1 MFTLK
6 DSNNNYIIPYTQIT
20 NIIGKTN
27 CKLDYIPSDINS
39 LSFVFENCTNV
50 IPGIFQIYDGMFFTD
65 FSGVKIVY
73 ITKNSEDND
82 KFDKDG
88 NVYYRYYDDPY
99 VHENYKYALKNKYRF
114 KELIGC
120 YFVDWSDNQEVL
132 DMIKDNNS
140 TNIQLMY
147 YISREQI

>member
-6 DSNNNYIIPYTQIT
+6 DSYNNYIIPYTQTT

-39 LSFVFENCTNV
+39 LSFFFENCNNV
-50 IPGIFQIYDGMFFTD
+50 IPGIFQVYDGMFFTD

-73 ITKNSEDND
+73 ITKDSELNK
-82 KFDKDG
+82 KFDKSG

-99 VHENYKYALKNKYRF
+99 VHNNYKNSLKNKRKF
-114 KELIGC
+114 SELIGC
-120 YFVDWSDNQEVL
+120 YFIDWSDNREVL
-132 DMIKDNNS
+132 DMIEENKS
-140 TNIQLMY
+140 TTIQLTY
-147 YISREQI
+147 YIPREQI